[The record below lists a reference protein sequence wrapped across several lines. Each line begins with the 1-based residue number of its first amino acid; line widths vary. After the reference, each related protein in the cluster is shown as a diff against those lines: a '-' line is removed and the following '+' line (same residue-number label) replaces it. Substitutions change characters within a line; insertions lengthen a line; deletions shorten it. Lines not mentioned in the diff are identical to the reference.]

1 MSTDPRTD
9 LRADLL
15 ADLVVPEPAPPAE
28 EPAPPAPRPTVTPAV
43 SLQWTPLRWSRPR
56 VMRATTGPGRA
67 LRLGP
72 LSVELAVTE

>member
-15 ADLVVPEPAPPAE
+15 ADLVVPEPAPASE
-28 EPAPPAPRPTVTPAV
+28 EPTPAAPQPTVTPTV

-56 VMRATTGPGRA
+56 LAKATSGPGRA